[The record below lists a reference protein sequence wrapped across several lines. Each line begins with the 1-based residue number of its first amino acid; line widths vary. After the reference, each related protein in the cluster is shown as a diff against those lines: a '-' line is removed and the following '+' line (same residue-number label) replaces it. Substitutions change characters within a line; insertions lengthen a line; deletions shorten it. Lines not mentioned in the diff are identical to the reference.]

1 MDTKE
6 ESGGQRVMNWEIWI
20 DTYTL
25 LIVSIK

>member
-6 ESGGQRVMNWEIWI
+6 ESGGQRVMNWEIRI